1 MFEFAYC
8 GETAIL
14 LPVSQE
20 MLPRCLFRKP
30 EYISN
35 IFKKY

>member
-8 GETAIL
+8 GETVIL

-20 MLPRCLFRKP
+20 MLPPVFVSKTGI
-30 EYISN
+30 Y
-35 IFKKY
+35 F